1 MYPQS
6 KAIELAKVYENK
18 KLETIGKYGC
28 CAFVAMWLM
37 GLESDYTMLKIIG
50 EEIGHTLGDDCTVKW
65 KEFFACVVGK
75 TVEVEFRNIKSI
87 EEVEN
92 EYRCAVRFD
101 YNGKSHWV
109 GVQYGELKF
118 NPLSYSQCVD
128 KGRPTTARII
138 KYI

>member
-6 KAIELAKVYENK
+6 KAIELAKVYKNE
-18 KLETIGKYGC
+18 KLELVGKYGC

-37 GLESDYTMLKIIG
+37 YIENDFTMLKVVG
-50 EEIGHTLGDDCTVKW
+50 EELGKSLEEDCTVKW
-65 KEFFACVVGK
+65 AEFFSCVVGK
-75 TVEVEFRNIKSI
+75 TISVEFKKIKSL
-87 EEVEN
+87 EEVEDI
-92 EYRCAVRFD
+92 ERCAVRFD

-109 GVQYGELKF
+109 GVQYGEVKF